1 MVSRA
6 VAFSAVAFAAMLAQQ
21 SAAAPTIGLASAVS
35 NQVSGTTGGAPK
47 PIRTGD
53 AVFQDQTVQTAA
65 RSSAQLLFR
74 DQTALTVG
82 PASRVKLDRFVYDP
96 NRRTGDIV
104 INATKGAFRFVSGA
118 ARSSSYKIRTPVAS
132 IAVRGTI
139 FDTFIA
145 LEATVAVLVEG
156 SITVCAR
163 GSRRCVPVSRPGE
176 FAIVRANGQVS
187 GPHRWDGALWDVN
200 VGVPFPLFGRR
211 QANDFSDQSIRPNDV
226 RDAIDN
232 GGLAQPPSTGDGGG
246 GGGVVIP

>member
-1 MVSRA
+1 MVSRSAVLSALALA
-6 VAFSAVAFAAMLAQQ
+6 VAVAQPAV
-21 SAAAPTIGLASAVS
+21 AAPTIGMAAAVS
-35 NQVSGTTGGAPK
+35 NKVSGTTGGGAK

-65 RSSAQLLFR
+65 KSSAQFLFR

-82 PASRVKLDRFVYDP
+82 PVSRVKLDRFVYDP

-132 IAVRGTI
+132 IAVRGTV

-145 LEATVAVLVEG
+145 AEATVAVLVEG
-156 SITVCAR
+156 GIDVCAR
-163 GSRRCVPVSRPGE
+163 GTRRCVAVNRPGE
-176 FAIVRANGQVS
+176 FAIVRANGEVS
-187 GPHRWDGALWDVN
+187 GPHSWSGTLWDVN

-211 QANDFSDQSIRPNDV
+211 QANDFSDQAPRPTDLNDV
-226 RDAIDN
+226 IDN
-232 GGLAQPPSTGDGGG
+232 GGLAQPPTQGGG
-246 GGGVVIP
+246 GGGGAVVIP

>member
-1 MVSRA
+1 MVSRV
-6 VAFSAVAFAAMLAQQ
+6 VAFSTVTLAAMLVQP

-35 NQVSGTTGGAPK
+35 NQVSGTAGGAPK

-53 AVFQDQTVQTAA
+53 PVFQNQTVQTAS
-65 RSSAQLLFR
+65 RSSAQFLFR

-82 PASRVKLDRFVYDP
+82 PVSRVKLDRFVYDP

-132 IAVRGTI
+132 IAVRGTV

-145 LEATVAVLVEG
+145 PDATVAVLVEG
-156 SITVCAR
+156 GITVCAR
-163 GSRRCVPVSRPGE
+163 ATGRCVPVSRPGD

-187 GPHRWDGALWDVN
+187 GPHRWSGALWDVN

-211 QANDFSDQSIRPNDV
+211 QANDFSDQPGRPTDLG
-226 RDAIDN
+226 DAIDN
-232 GGLAQPPSTGDGGG
+232 GGIAQPPTQGDGGG
-246 GGGVVIP
+246 GGVIVIP